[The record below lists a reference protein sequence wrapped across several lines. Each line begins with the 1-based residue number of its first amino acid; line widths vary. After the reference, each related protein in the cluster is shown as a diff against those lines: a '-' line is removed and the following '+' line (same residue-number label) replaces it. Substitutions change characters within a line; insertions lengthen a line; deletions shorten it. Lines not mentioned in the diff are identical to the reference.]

1 MLYVTTRNDTV
12 TYASRHTLKSNF
24 APDGGLFIPVEY
36 PHYTEDQLVLL
47 KSKSFGET
55 VADILNLFYPNQLSG
70 WDVDFSIGRNVF
82 RLIPMSHRIAVAEM
96 WHNLGDELT
105 YIIKQLYNKILA
117 TNSVEQNPSSWFY
130 ITSVIAILFALYGE
144 LMKSDM
150 IHPHQK
156 FDVSVSDHDFLIPMA
171 AWYAR
176 KMGLPIGTIIYTCE
190 ENYPVWDLIY
200 RGSFNAATSD
210 KKLQDG
216 IERLI
221 CATLGHAESQ
231 NFVNRCQS
239 NQTYFIDDELLSEF
253 SVGMFCAVPGTTR
266 ASNVISSIYRTN
278 NYLLDPN
285 TALCHGGMQ
294 DYRARS
300 GISRLTLLLSEEN
313 PMRFVDE
320 ITTAA
325 GISSD
330 VLLAQMKQ
338 S

>member
-1 MLYVTTRNDTV
+1 MLYVTTRNDAV
-12 TYASRHTLKSNF
+12 TYTSRHTLKSDF
-24 APDGGLFIPVEY
+24 APDGGLFVPAEY
-36 PHYTEDQLVLL
+36 PYYTEDQLALL
-47 KSKSFGET
+47 RSKSFGAT
-55 VADILNLFYPNQLSG
+55 VADVLNLFYPNQLSG
-70 WDVDFSIGRNVF
+70 WDVDFCIGRNVF

-96 WHNLGDELT
+96 WHNLGDELP
-105 YIIKQLYNKILA
+105 YIIKQLYNKILT

-130 ITSVIAILFALYGE
+130 ITSAIAILFALYGE

-150 IHPHQK
+150 IHPYQK
-156 FDVSVSDHDFLIPMA
+156 FDVSVSDHNFLMPMA

-190 ENYPVWDLIY
+190 ENCPIWDLMY
-200 RGSFNAATSD
+200 RGSFNSTTSNES
-210 KKLQDG
+210 LQNG

-221 CATLGHAESQ
+221 CATLGQAESQ
-231 NFVNRCQS
+231 NFVNQCQLK
-239 NQTYFIDDELLSEF
+239 QTYFIDEELLSEF
-253 SVGMFCAVPGTTR
+253 SVGLFCAVPGATR

-294 DYRARS
+294 DYRARN

-313 PMRFVDE
+313 PMRFLDE

-325 GISSD
+325 GVSAD
-330 VLLAQMKQ
+330 ALLDQIKQ